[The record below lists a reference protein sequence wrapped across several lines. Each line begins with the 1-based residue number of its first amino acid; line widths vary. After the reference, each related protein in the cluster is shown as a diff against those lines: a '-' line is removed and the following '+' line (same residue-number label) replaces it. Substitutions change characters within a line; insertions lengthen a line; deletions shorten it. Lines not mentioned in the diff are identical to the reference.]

1 MYSLLENK
9 SVIGVQTCTIPTL
22 QQNFMDV
29 QTNIF
34 CERKSIPNEKVD
46 PLIEVKV
53 NPSIN
58 EQLFDTKYK
67 VAQIIIKDRDNDD
80 PHHLHDLA
88 KQFKTTEEIETF
100 NRLKNEEQL
109 PGRSIYNL
117 IKETHAIKQ
126 KKMQN

>member
-1 MYSLLENK
+1 
-9 SVIGVQTCTIPTL
+9 
-22 QQNFMDV
+22 MDV
-29 QTNIF
+29 QTNIV
-34 CERKSIPNEKVD
+34 RKRNSIPNEN
-46 PLIEVKV
+46 EVKV
-53 NPSIN
+53 KLSIN

-126 KKMQN
+126 KKMQFNLLNLLSSSIA